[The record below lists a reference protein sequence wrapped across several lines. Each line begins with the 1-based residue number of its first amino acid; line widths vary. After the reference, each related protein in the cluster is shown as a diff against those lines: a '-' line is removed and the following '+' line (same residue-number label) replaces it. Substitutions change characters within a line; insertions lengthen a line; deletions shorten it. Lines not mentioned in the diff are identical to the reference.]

1 MLSPSLY
8 SKPWRFGSKYYFDM
22 VLKYQF
28 QVGDSALALRLM
40 HFPDFH
46 RHLVPLRQNL
56 QRKHQEQLDNVII
69 AWLKHCSKKDDKL
82 ETEAELVKLVEY
94 MGERGLMV
102 NEAVEEALFKF
113 CQDDQSLDLA
123 VRKVTITQKGHCT
136 VTGTALPSQWQE
148 NKKFHLLHNQV
159 LEVVLQGKDVYQST
173 NPQELK
179 QFLDM
184 VDNEGPFDV
193 VIDGLNIALSST
205 PGRYK
210 DMQSRGQ
217 PGRLESLQV
226 LNVVDYFCDA
236 GLKVLVVTRRR
247 AKFYRDFH
255 QICKRARV
263 HLLDKVYILHIEKKT
278 KRNFVFM
285 CCFRSLR
292 MIRSQFWRL
301 FSPAP
306 PVWL

>member
-1 MLSPSLY
+1 M
-8 SKPWRFGSKYYFDM
+8 
-22 VLKYQF
+22 
-28 QVGDSALALRLM
+28 
-40 HFPDFH
+40 
-46 RHLVPLRQNL
+46 
-56 QRKHQEQLDNVII
+56 
-69 AWLKHCSKKDDKL
+69 
-82 ETEAELVKLVEY
+82 KLVEY

-136 VTGTALPSQWQE
+136 FTGTALPSQWQE
-148 NKKFHLLHNQV
+148 NKKFHLLHNRV

-184 VDNEGPFDV
+184 VDKEGPFDV

-263 HLLDKVYILHIEKKT
+263 HLLDKVYILQIEKKSI
-278 KRNFVFM
+278 RNFVFM
-285 CCFRSLR
+285 C
-292 MIRSQFWRL
+292 
-301 FSPAP
+301 
-306 PVWL
+306 